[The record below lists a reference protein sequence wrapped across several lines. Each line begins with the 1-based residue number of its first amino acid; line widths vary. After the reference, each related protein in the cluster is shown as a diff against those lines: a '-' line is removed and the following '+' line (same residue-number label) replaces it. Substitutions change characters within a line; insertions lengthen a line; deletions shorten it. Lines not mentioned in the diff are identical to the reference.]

1 MNYKDFTKKEL
12 AGLLDIIQECV
23 RSRSD
28 ADVANIV
35 AKIKGLLSAD
45 NAVCALGDAS
55 TGSLV
60 KILNLDYPEEW
71 GVIYI
76 SEELYRKDPVIRYN
90 YEFYRTHL
98 WSEAVSLF
106 NGKEQIDLMN
116 RATDFGL
123 TFGLSSGVNGERCRG
138 SIFSFSARQDRFE
151 GRHKKILDVLTPH
164 VHQALVRALERTPR
178 AGALL
183 SEREKEVLV
192 WMKEGKTNWEI
203 STILRISE
211 RTVKFHVQNIERK
224 LNAVNKAHAI
234 AIAFDSGLVS
244 I

>member
-1 MNYKDFTKKEL
+1 MDHTDFTKKEL
-12 AGLLDIIQECV
+12 SGILDIIQECV

-28 ADVANIV
+28 ADVKNIV

-71 GVIYI
+71 GGIYI
-76 SEELYRKDPVIRYN
+76 SEELYRKDPVIKYN
-90 YEFYRTHL
+90 YAFYKTHH
-98 WSEAVSLF
+98 WSEAVCLF
-106 NGKEQIDLMN
+106 NGKEELHLMD

-123 TFGLSSGVNGERCRG
+123 NHGISSGVNGERCRG

-151 GRHKKILDVLTPH
+151 GRHKKVLDIITPH
-164 VHQALVRALERTPR
+164 IHQALVKASERTARINAP
-178 AGALL
+178 L
-183 SEREKEVLV
+183 SKREKEVLV

-203 STILRISE
+203 SLILLISE